1 VRVAVTGSHG
11 LIGSGLLDALH
22 TRGDEAVR
30 LVRDQPQ
37 PGEARWEP
45 AEGKIDAK
53 ALEGVDAVVH
63 LAGVGIGDRRWS
75 DEHKRAVLD
84 SRVQGTTLLARTL
97 ASLTDRPSVLV
108 SASAVGYYG
117 DRGDEVLTEDAG
129 PGTGFLSEVCEQWE
143 RSTAPAKDAG
153 IRVAHL
159 RTGLVMSRE
168 GGALKQMLV
177 PFRLGAG
184 GRIGSGRQ
192 WWSWIAIDDELG
204 AILHVVG
211 DDTVRGPVNLTAP
224 NPVTNAEFTKTLGKV
239 LGRPTL
245 LPTPTFALK
254 ALFGGDAV
262 DEMFLGGQRVVPA
275 KLEATAYEFRHPH
288 LEPALRALL

>member
-1 VRVAVTGSHG
+1 MRVAVTGSHG

-108 SASAVGYYG
+108 S
-117 DRGDEVLTEDAG
+117 
-129 PGTGFLSEVCEQWE
+129 
-143 RSTAPAKDAG
+143 
-153 IRVAHL
+153 
-159 RTGLVMSRE
+159 
-168 GGALKQMLV
+168 
-177 PFRLGAG
+177 
-184 GRIGSGRQ
+184 
-192 WWSWIAIDDELG
+192 
-204 AILHVVG
+204 
-211 DDTVRGPVNLTAP
+211 
-224 NPVTNAEFTKTLGKV
+224 
-239 LGRPTL
+239 
-245 LPTPTFALK
+245 
-254 ALFGGDAV
+254 
-262 DEMFLGGQRVVPA
+262 
-275 KLEATAYEFRHPH
+275 
-288 LEPALRALL
+288 

>member
-1 VRVAVTGSHG
+1 MRVAVTGSHG

-143 RSTAPAKDAG
+143 RSTAPAEDAG

-275 KLEATAYEFRHPH
+275 KLEATGYEFRHPH
-288 LEPALRALL
+288 LEHALRALL

>member
-143 RSTAPAKDAG
+143 RSTAPAEDAG

>member
-1 VRVAVTGSHG
+1 MRVAVTGSHG

-143 RSTAPAKDAG
+143 RSTAPAEDAG